1 MDRDGDG
8 RTELSTHDDPIGVSR
23 ARVEAAE
30 ALRRLGN
37 ALVGHHVDDDYL
49 LEMAKTADAMLTEV
63 IHGERRTRPIDDLK
77 RYVWGLPPG
86 EGDRVDHFPD
96 CIVSGA
102 ANPMGLGM
110 SIRRDGEEAVA
121 RVRLGHAFE
130 GAPGRAHGGVVASIF
145 DDVMGIVLTIQ
156 STPAFTARLTVSY
169 LAPVPVGVEL
179 EFRARQT
186 WREGRKLFIA
196 AEATHEGSVIAEA
209 EGLFIALP
217 PERFGLPPAPEEVRA
232 EAGPV
237 FSGDTPEPPGPGRG
251 TGTAP

>member
-1 MDRDGDG
+1 MDSDGNG
-8 RTELSTHDDPIGVSR
+8 RTELSTHEDPIRVSQ

-37 ALVGHHVDDDYL
+37 ALVGHHVEDDYL
-49 LEMAKTADAMLTEV
+49 LDMAKMADAMLTEV
-63 IHGERRTRPIDDLK
+63 ISGERRARPIDDMK
-77 RYVWGLPPG
+77 RYVWGIAPG
-86 EGDRVDHFPD
+86 EGDRVNHFPD
-96 CIVSGA
+96 CVVSGA
-102 ANPMGLGM
+102 ANPMVLGM
-110 SIRRDGEEAVA
+110 SIWRDGDEAVA

-130 GAPGRAHGGVVASIF
+130 GAPGRAHGGVVAAIF
-145 DDVMGIVLTIQ
+145 DDVMGIVLTIKA
-156 STPAFTARLTVSY
+156 TPAFTARLTVSY

-217 PERFGLPPAPEEVRA
+217 PERFGLPPAPDEIRA
-232 EAGPV
+232 EAAAV
-237 FSGDTPEPPGPGRG
+237 FSGDTPEPPG
-251 TGTAP
+251 TGLASGPSL

>member
-1 MDRDGDG
+1 MQ
-8 RTELSTHDDPIGVSR
+8 VSP
-23 ARVEAAE
+23 ARIEAAE

-49 LEMAKTADAMLTEV
+49 LEMAKTADAMLREV
-63 IHGERRTRPIDDLK
+63 IHGERRTRPVDDMK
-77 RYVWGLPPG
+77 RYVWGLHPG
-86 EGDRVDHFPD
+86 AGARVNHFPD

-110 SIRRDGEEAVA
+110 SIWRDDEEAVA
-121 RVRLGHAFE
+121 RVRLGNAFE
-130 GAPGRAHGGVVASIF
+130 GAPGRAHGGVVAAIF

-196 AEATHEGSVIAEA
+196 AEATHNGNVIAEA

-217 PERFGLPPAPEEVRA
+217 PERFGLPPGPEEVRA
-232 EAGPV
+232 EAAGA
-237 FSGDTPEPPGPGRG
+237 FSGDTPEPGGPAHGDGGHTPDRG
-251 TGTAP
+251 GVSRQDRASGAAL

>member
-1 MDRDGDG
+1 
-8 RTELSTHDDPIGVSR
+8 
-23 ARVEAAE
+23 VEAAE

-49 LEMAKTADAMLTEV
+49 HEIAKTADAMLTEV
-63 IHGERRTRPIDDLK
+63 IHGERRTRPVDDMK
-77 RYVWGLPPG
+77 RYVWGLHPG
-86 EGDRVDHFPD
+86 EGARVDHFPD
-96 CIVSGA
+96 CVVSGA

-110 SIRRDGEEAVA
+110 SIWRSDDEAVA

-130 GAPGRAHGGVVASIF
+130 GAPGRAHGGVVAAIF
-145 DDVMGIVLTIQ
+145 DDVMGIVLTIH
-156 STPAFTARLTVSY
+156 SSPAFTARLTVSY

-196 AEATHEGSVIAEA
+196 AEATHGGSVIAEA

-217 PERFGLPPAPEEVRA
+217 PERFGLPPAPEVLRA
-232 EAGPV
+232 EAA
-237 FSGDTPEPPGPGRG
+237 DTRAHPPDS
-251 TGTAP
+251 AL

>member
-1 MDRDGDG
+1 MS
-8 RTELSTHDDPIGVSR
+8 E
-23 ARVEAAE
+23 ARIEAAE

-37 ALVGHHVDDDYL
+37 ALVGHHVEDDYL
-49 LEMAKTADAMLTEV
+49 FEMAKMADGMLTEV
-63 IHGERRTRPIDDLK
+63 ISGERRARPVDDMK
-77 RYVWGLPPG
+77 RYVWGISPG

-96 CIVSGA
+96 CVVSGA
-102 ANPMGLGM
+102 ANPLGLGM
-110 SIRRDGEEAVA
+110 SIWREDDEAVA

-169 LAPVPVGVEL
+169 LAPVPISVEL
-179 EFRARQT
+179 QFRARQT
-186 WREGRKLFIA
+186 WREGRKLFMA
-196 AEATHEGSVIAEA
+196 AEATHEGNVVAEA

-232 EAGPV
+232 EAGEAPA
-237 FSGDTPEPPGPGRG
+237 RG
-251 TGTAP
+251 TGGVPPTEEA

>member
-1 MDRDGDG
+1 M
-8 RTELSTHDDPIGVSR
+8 TDDPIRVSQ
-23 ARVEAAE
+23 ARIEAAE

-49 LEMAKTADAMLTEV
+49 FEMAKTADAMLGEV
-63 IHGERRTRPIDDLK
+63 IAGERRTRPVDDMK
-77 RYVWGLPPG
+77 RYVWGLHPG

-96 CIVSGA
+96 CVVSGA

-110 SIRRDGEEAVA
+110 SIWRDDQEAVA

-145 DDVMGIVLTIQ
+145 DDVMGIVLTIH

-196 AEATHEGSVIAEA
+196 AEATHDGNVLAEA

-217 PERFGLPPAPEEVRA
+217 PERFGLPPDPEEVRA
-232 EAGPV
+232 EAAETPDRGP
-237 FSGDTPEPPGPGRG
+237 STGP
-251 TGTAP
+251 

>member
-1 MDRDGDG
+1 MDSHGSG
-8 RTELSTHDDPIGVSR
+8 RTDLSTHDDPMQVSQ

-49 LEMAKTADAMLTEV
+49 FEIAKMADAMLTEV
-63 IHGERRTRPIDDLK
+63 ISGQRRIRPVDDMK
-77 RYVWGLPPG
+77 RYVWGLSPG

-96 CIVSGA
+96 CVVSGA

-110 SIRRDGEEAVA
+110 SIWRDDDEAVA

-145 DDVMGIVLTIQ
+145 DDVMGIVLTIN

-186 WREGRKLFIA
+186 WREGKKLFIA
-196 AEATHEGSVIAEA
+196 AEATHEGNVIAEA

-217 PERFGLPPAPEEVRA
+217 PERFGLPPAPEEVREAAA
-232 EAGPV
+232 E
-237 FSGDTPEPPGPGRG
+237 TPSRPLD
-251 TGTAP
+251 TAP

>member
-1 MDRDGDG
+1 MN
-8 RTELSTHDDPIGVSR
+8 DDPIRVSQ

-30 ALRRLGN
+30 ALRRLGH

-49 LEMAKTADAMLTEV
+49 FEMAKTADTMLGEV
-63 IHGERRTRPIDDLK
+63 IQGARRERPVDDMK
-77 RYVWGLPPG
+77 RYVWGLHPG
-86 EGDRVDHFPD
+86 VGDRVEHFPD
-96 CIVSGA
+96 CVVSGA

-110 SIRRDGEEAVA
+110 SIWRDEEEAVA

-145 DDVMGIVLTIQ
+145 DDVMGIVLTIH

-179 EFRARQT
+179 EFRARRT

-196 AEATHEGSVIAEA
+196 AEATQNGNVLAEA

-217 PERFGLPPAPEEVRA
+217 PERFGLPPDPEEVRA
-232 EAGPV
+232 EAG
-237 FSGDTPEPPGPGRG
+237 ELHQPPPRQESPGRSPG
-251 TGTAP
+251 GAP

>member
-1 MDRDGDG
+1 MESDGDG
-8 RTELSTHDDPIGVSR
+8 RTELSTHDDPTRVSQ

-37 ALVGHHVDDDYL
+37 ALVGHHVEDDYL
-49 LEMAKTADAMLTEV
+49 LELAKMADGMLTEV
-63 IHGERRTRPIDDLK
+63 IAGERRIRPIDDMK
-77 RYVWGLPPG
+77 RYVWGIAPG
-86 EGDRVDHFPD
+86 EGDRVNHFPD
-96 CIVSGA
+96 CVVSGA

-110 SIRRDGEEAVA
+110 SIWRDDNEAVA

-130 GAPGRAHGGVVASIF
+130 GAPGRAHGGVVAAIF
-145 DDVMGIVLTIQ
+145 DDVMGIVLTINA
-156 STPAFTARLTVSY
+156 TPAFTARLTVSY

-179 EFRARQT
+179 EIRARQT

-232 EAGPV
+232 EAGE
-237 FSGDTPEPPGPGRG
+237 TPGRG
-251 TGTAP
+251 PDTAL

>member
-1 MDRDGDG
+1 MN
-8 RTELSTHDDPIGVSR
+8 EDPIKVSA

-49 LEMAKTADAMLTEV
+49 HEMAKTADAMLTEV
-63 IHGERRTRPIDDLK
+63 IHGERRTRPIDDMK
-77 RYVWGLPPG
+77 RYVWGIHSG
-86 EGDRVDHFPD
+86 SGARVDHFPD
-96 CIVSGA
+96 CVVSGA

-110 SIRRDGEEAVA
+110 SIWRDDEEAVA

-130 GAPGRAHGGVVASIF
+130 GAPGRAHGGVVAAIF
-145 DDVMGIVLTIQ
+145 DDVMGIVLTIH
-156 STPAFTARLTVSY
+156 SSPAFTARLTVSY
-169 LAPVPVGVEL
+169 LAQVPVGVEL

-186 WREGRKLFIA
+186 WREGKKLFIA
-196 AEATHEGSVIAEA
+196 AEATHEGNVLAEA

-232 EAGPV
+232 EAAV
-237 FSGDTPEPPGPGRG
+237 FSGDSTEPPGPGRG
-251 TGTAP
+251 FGTSL

>member
-1 MDRDGDG
+1 M
-8 RTELSTHDDPIGVSR
+8 
-23 ARVEAAE
+23 
-30 ALRRLGN
+30 
-37 ALVGHHVDDDYL
+37 
-49 LEMAKTADAMLTEV
+49 
-63 IHGERRTRPIDDLK
+63 K
-77 RYVWGLPPG
+77 RYVWGIAPG
-86 EGDRVDHFPD
+86 EGDRVNHFPD

-110 SIRRDGEEAVA
+110 SIWRDGDEAVA

-145 DDVMGIVLTIQ
+145 DDVMGIVLTINA
-156 STPAFTARLTVSY
+156 TPAFTARLTVSY

-196 AEATHEGSVIAEA
+196 AEATHEGSMIAEA

-217 PERFGLPPAPEEVRA
+217 PERFGLPPAPDEVRA
-232 EAGPV
+232 EAGE
-237 FSGDTPEPPGPGRG
+237 TPGRG
-251 TGTAP
+251 SDTAL

>member
-1 MDRDGDG
+1 MNGDP
-8 RTELSTHDDPIGVSR
+8 SQVSS
-23 ARVEAAE
+23 ARIEAAE

-37 ALVGHHVDDDYL
+37 ALVGHDVDDDYL
-49 LEMAKTADAMLTEV
+49 HEMAKTADRMLAEV
-63 IHGERRTRPIDDLK
+63 IHGERRIRPVDDMK
-77 RYVWGLPPG
+77 RYVWGINPG
-86 EGDRVDHFPD
+86 EGDRLNHFPD

-110 SIRRDGEEAVA
+110 SIWRVDDEAVA

-130 GAPGRAHGGVVASIF
+130 GAPGRAHNGLVAAIF
-145 DDVMGIVLTIQ
+145 DDVMGMVLTIH
-156 STPAFTARLTVSY
+156 SEPAFTARLTVSY

-186 WREGRKLFIA
+186 WREGGKLFIA
-196 AEATHEGSVIAEA
+196 AEARHGDDVLAEA

-232 EAGPV
+232 ETASAPDPGSTGG
-237 FSGDTPEPPGPGRG
+237 SGS
-251 TGTAP
+251 

>member
-1 MDRDGDG
+1 MN
-8 RTELSTHDDPIGVSR
+8 DDPLEVSS
-23 ARVEAAE
+23 ARIEAAE

-37 ALVGHHVDDDYL
+37 ALVGHDVDDDHL
-49 LEMAKTADAMLTEV
+49 FELAKTADGMLTEV
-63 IHGERRTRPIDDLK
+63 IHGERRIRPIDDMK
-77 RYVWGLPPG
+77 RYVWGINPG
-86 EGDRVDHFPD
+86 GRVRLNHFPD

-110 SIRRDGEEAVA
+110 AIWRDDDEAVA

-130 GAPGRAHGGVVASIF
+130 GAPGRAHGGVVAAIF
-145 DDVMGIVLTIQ
+145 DDVMGMVLTIHAE
-156 STPAFTARLTVSY
+156 PAFTARLMVSY

-196 AEATHEGSVIAEA
+196 AEARHAGEVLAEA

-232 EAGPV
+232 ETASAP
-237 FSGDTPEPPGPGRG
+237 DP
-251 TGTAP
+251 GTAPGSGS

>member
-1 MDRDGDG
+1 M
-8 RTELSTHDDPIGVSR
+8 TDDPIHVSA

-49 LEMAKTADAMLTEV
+49 FEMAKTADAMLTEV
-63 IHGERRTRPIDDLK
+63 IHGARRERPVDDMK
-77 RYVWGLPPG
+77 RYVWGLHPG
-86 EGDRVDHFPD
+86 EGDRVNHFPD

-110 SIRRDGEEAVA
+110 SIWRDEDEAVA
-121 RVRLGHAFE
+121 RVRLGDAFE
-130 GAPGRAHGGVVASIF
+130 GAPGRAHGGLVAAIF
-145 DDVMGIVLTIQ
+145 DDVMGIVLTIH
-156 STPAFTARLTVSY
+156 SSPAFTARLTVSY

-196 AEATHEGSVIAEA
+196 AEATHNGNVLAEA

-232 EAGPV
+232 EAEGAESPARN
-237 FSGDTPEPPGPGRG
+237 PGA
-251 TGTAP
+251 AP

>member
-1 MDRDGDG
+1 MQ
-8 RTELSTHDDPIGVSR
+8 VSP
-23 ARVEAAE
+23 ARIEAAE

-49 LEMAKTADAMLTEV
+49 LEMAKTADAMLREV
-63 IHGERRTRPIDDLK
+63 IHGERRARPVDDMK
-77 RYVWGLPPG
+77 RYVWGIHPG
-86 EGDRVDHFPD
+86 AGARVNHFPD

-110 SIRRDGEEAVA
+110 SIWRDDEEAVA
-121 RVRLGHAFE
+121 RVRLGNAFE
-130 GAPGRAHGGVVASIF
+130 GAPGRAHGGVVAAIF

-196 AEATHEGSVIAEA
+196 AEATHNGNVIAEA

-217 PERFGLPPAPEEVRA
+217 PERFGLPPGPEEVRA
-232 EAGPV
+232 EAAGAL
-237 FSGDTPEPPGPGRG
+237 SGDSPEPGGPARREGGRPPERG
-251 TGTAP
+251 GVGGQDRASGAAL

>member
-1 MDRDGDG
+1 MN
-8 RTELSTHDDPIGVSR
+8 DDPLTVSQ
-23 ARVEAAE
+23 ARIEAAE

-37 ALVGHHVDDDYL
+37 AVVGHQVDDDDL
-49 LEMAKTADAMLTEV
+49 SEMAKTADAMLAEV
-63 IHGERRTRPIDDLK
+63 IHGERRIRPVDDMK
-77 RYVWGLPPG
+77 RYVWGIHPG
-86 EGDRVDHFPD
+86 EGDRLDHFPD

-110 SIRRDGEEAVA
+110 AIWRDDEEAVA

-130 GAPGRAHGGVVASIF
+130 GAPGRAHGGVVAAIF
-145 DDVMGIVLTIQ
+145 DDVMGMVLTIH

-169 LAPVPVGVEL
+169 LAPVPVGMEL

-196 AEATHEGSVIAEA
+196 AEATHDGELLAEA

-217 PERFGLPPAPEEVRA
+217 PERFGLPPHPDEVRA
-232 EAGPV
+232 EAGET
-237 FSGDTPEPPGPGRG
+237 SARG
-251 TGTAP
+251 TGGAPPTGAA